1 MTDVYVYEGPV
12 RDKLFVSDLNEGDFF
27 SFINNPYLYV
37 LTETDGE
44 LYMCYSFS
52 DKRLVYFDHMHE
64 KFKKPLKKHENIEI
78 TIKG

>member
-1 MTDVYVYEGPV
+1 MTDVYVYEGPE

-27 SFINNPYLYV
+27 SFVNDPYLYV

-44 LYMCYSFS
+44 LFMCYSFS
-52 DKRLVYFDHMHE
+52 DKRLAYFDHMHK